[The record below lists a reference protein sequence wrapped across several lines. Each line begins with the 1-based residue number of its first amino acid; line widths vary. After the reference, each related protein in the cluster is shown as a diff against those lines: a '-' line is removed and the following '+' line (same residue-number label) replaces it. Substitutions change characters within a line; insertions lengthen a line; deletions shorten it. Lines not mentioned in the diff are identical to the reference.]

1 MGFFNALKGRFKK
14 PSEPELDLPPEPP
27 KLSDL
32 GELPPLPASLDE
44 ELRPTPRFPQFPRK
58 KETVEISGGMS
69 PFQDGSPA
77 PKEDLGFPPMEPL
90 FDEDSGLKGRDELGL
105 GNDEFPDFPEL
116 PPFPEFPRPAPRPEM
131 MPDKPKSIQPP
142 LRMPS
147 PPMRPEAP
155 RVPPKAALSLPQFP
169 GKKYISLET
178 FKQALQ
184 DINSS
189 KSDLRD
195 VHQYVSE
202 LVEYLHEET
211 RDYED
216 WNSSLKD
223 INRKLLYVDKVLFQK
238 AS

>member
-1 MGFFNALKGRFKK
+1 MGFFDALKGRFKK

-32 GELPPLPASLDE
+32 GELPPLPTSLDE
-44 ELRPTPRFPQFPRK
+44 ELRPTPLFPKFPRK

-69 PFQDGSPA
+69 PFQDGFPA
-77 PKEDLGFPPMEPL
+77 PKEDMGFPPMEPL

-105 GNDEFPDFPEL
+105 GNEFPDFPEL
-116 PPFPEFPRPAPRPEM
+116 PNFPEFPRSTPKPGIPTE
-131 MPDKPKSIQPP
+131 KPKAMPQPP

-147 PPMRPEAP
+147 PPMKPEAP
-155 RVPPKAALSLPQFP
+155 RVLPKALLLPLQFP
-169 GKKYISLET
+169 SQKYISLET

-195 VHQYVSE
+195 VHQYLSE

-211 RDYED
+211 KDYED